1 LELTT
6 ERLILREFDE
16 DDWPDVLAYQTDP
29 LYLRYYEWTERT
41 PEAVQEFVHMFL
53 AQQREQPRTKFQ
65 LAVVLKSTGQLIGT
79 CGIRMERADAHEA
92 DIGYELSPL
101 HWGHGYAT
109 EAARAIV
116 EFGFGE
122 LGLHR
127 IWSWCIADNAGSAR
141 VLKRLGMRLEGR
153 LREKEYF
160 KGRWWD
166 TLLFAILDCEWRAQ
180 PTLGSAGISWTDQ
193 DNKRRKVC
201 QHKD

>member
-1 LELTT
+1 VPLELTT

-41 PEAVQEFVHMFL
+41 PEAVQEFVHTFL

-65 LAVVLKSTGQLIGT
+65 LAVVLRSTGQLIGT
-79 CGIRMERADAHEA
+79 CGTRMERADAHEA

-109 EAARAIV
+109 EAAGAIV
-116 EFGFGE
+116 KFGFGE

-127 IWSWCIADNAGSAR
+127 IWSWCIADNAGSSR
-141 VLKRLGMRLEGR
+141 VLEKLGMRLEGR

-160 KGRWWD
+160 KERWWD
-166 TLLFAILDCEWRAQ
+166 TLLFAILDYEWRAQ
-180 PTLGSAGISWTDQ
+180 QGAISTDLEKHTDRRR
-193 DNKRRKVC
+193 DN
-201 QHKD
+201 DDG